1 METTEKRQVL
11 TELLESVMR
20 CNTCGN
26 YIDMS
31 YIKGLKNPEI
41 LWDIDLNKYG
51 LVAYTGLGLF
61 RYNYDF
67 DFDFDENLNQFVEG
81 LQEFLYNQ
89 IV

>member
-1 METTEKRQVL
+1 METVEKRQVL
-11 TELLESVMR
+11 TELLESVKR
-20 CNTCGN
+20 CDIWGN

-41 LWDIDLNKYG
+41 LWDIDLNKYD

-61 RYNYDF
+61 RYKYDF
-67 DFDFDENLNQFVEG
+67 DFDFDENLNAFVEK

-89 IV
+89 LA